1 LLGKQSLRRNAT
13 TRPTRFIDAT
23 LDNDLASIGK
33 PNTHYL
39 GQMGGKKKNRH
50 RAASQ
55 DAPTPPFNPGRQI

>member
-1 LLGKQSLRRNAT
+1 LLSKQSLRRNAT

-39 GQMGGKKKNRH
+39 GQMGGKEQNRH
-50 RAASQ
+50 RAGSQ
-55 DAPTPPFNPGRQI
+55 DGTTPPFNPGRQI